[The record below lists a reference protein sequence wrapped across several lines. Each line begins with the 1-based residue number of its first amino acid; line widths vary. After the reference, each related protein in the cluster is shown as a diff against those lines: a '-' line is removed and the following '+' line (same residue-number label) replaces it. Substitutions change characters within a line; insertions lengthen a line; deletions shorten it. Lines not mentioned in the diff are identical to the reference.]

1 MTEECL
7 AFNVYVRRRRL
18 ELGLTQ
24 RAVSRKLGL
33 KHAGTISR
41 IESGERKLPLNLLPD
56 FADALRLDRTEL
68 CRIFL
73 KKTALKFNQALF
85 AQRDESHRTSGLPV
99 ERPEPC
105 TPVFTAMMFAQTRE
119 SILGKITWRLATNPR

>member
-24 RAVSRKLGL
+24 RAVSQKLGL

-41 IESGERKLPLNLLPD
+41 IESGEHRLPLNLLPHL
-56 FADALRLDRTEL
+56 ADALRLDRTEL

-85 AQRDESHRTSGLPV
+85 AQLDESRRTFGLPV
-99 ERPEPC
+99 ERPEPRK
-105 TPVFTAMMFAQTRE
+105 PMFTEMEFAQTRE
-119 SILGKITWRLATNPR
+119 SILGEIT